1 MNLYEIC
8 LEVLKHASESKIN
21 LEDEMSRETVATEI
35 YDLFY
40 EYQTYSPYLDSG
52 YLGDLKDYWD
62 YKQDLDEDE

>member
-21 LEDEMSRETVATEI
+21 LDDEMSRETLATEI

-40 EYQTYSPYLDSG
+40 EYQTYNSYCDSG
-52 YLGDLKDYWD
+52 YLVDLKDYWS

>member
-8 LEVLKHASESKIN
+8 LEVLKHASESEIN
-21 LEDEMSRETVATEI
+21 LDDEMSRETLATEI

-40 EYQTYSPYLDSG
+40 EYQTYNPYYDSG
-52 YLGDLKDYWD
+52 YLVDLKDYWS